1 MVWDLL
7 VAREVVCIL
16 MIVNWVQP
24 RMFYRSIKSILKSGE
39 ITILKSTP
47 WWWYTVLLLPFH
59 SDLYLNNY
67 YVFISIRII
76 VSLFLVLLLIIKN
89 SCIEYI

>member
-47 WWWYTVLLLPFH
+47 WWYTALLLPLH
-59 SDLYLNNY
+59 SDMYLNNY
-67 YVFISIRII
+67 YVFISIIII
-76 VSLFLVLLLIIKN
+76 VSPFLVLLLIIKN